1 MRIIAGTYRGKKI
14 ASPEDEHT
22 RPTSDRVRE
31 NIFNILT
38 HQFSFHNKNVLDL
51 FAGTGAL
58 GLESLSRGAAHG
70 TFVEN
75 HRPMVKILKENI
87 RLFSQE
93 TVLLEQDVLSF
104 LSQKASKP
112 YDLIFMDPPYGSVSW
127 SDVIGKI
134 FKNDW
139 LADGGLIVI
148 EGEKNTLLTDVQGF
162 DVNKTRTY
170 GKTSV
175 FFLTPRAATKEQCQI

>member
-1 MRIIAGTYRGKKI
+1 VRIIAGTYRGKKI

-58 GLESLSRGAAHG
+58 GLESLSRGASHCM
-70 TFVEN
+70 FVEN

-87 RLFSQE
+87 RLFPQE
-93 TVLLEQDVLSF
+93 TVVLEQDVLSV
-104 LSQKASKP
+104 LNQKASKP

-139 LADGGLIVI
+139 LSPLGLIVI
-148 EGEKNTLLTDVQGF
+148 EAEKKTVLPDIKGINI
-162 DVNKTRTY
+162 KETRTY
-170 GKTSV
+170 GNTAV
-175 FFLTPRAATKEQCQI
+175 FFLTHSQT